1 MEVGHTIANLRIK
14 AKLTQRSFAAAL
26 NVSPGVIGLWETN
39 KRLPSFEGIISLADF
54 FCISTDVL
62 FEKDRKLKSEQYN
75 KSIPQNANSN
85 ILLDTFSALNEDNQY
100 ILIGEAKKMLK
111 NQRLEEKRENATLSP
126 QPRQNNPF
134 SIL

>member
-14 AKLTQRSFAAAL
+14 AKLSQRSLAAAL

-54 FCISTDVL
+54 FGISTDVL
-62 FEKDRKLKSEQYN
+62 FEKDRELKSEQYN
-75 KSIPQNANSN
+75 KSISQNGNSK

-111 NQRLEEKRENATLSP
+111 NQRLEERRENTTLP
-126 QPRQNNPF
+126 PAKAK
-134 SIL
+134 